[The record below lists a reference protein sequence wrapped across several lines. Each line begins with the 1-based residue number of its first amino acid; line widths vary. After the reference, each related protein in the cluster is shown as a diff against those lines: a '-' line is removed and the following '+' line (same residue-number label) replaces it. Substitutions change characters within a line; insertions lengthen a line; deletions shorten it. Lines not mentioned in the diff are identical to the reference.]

1 LAALTD
7 GVESGRSVDCFS
19 CAAAG
24 FFSCAAAGFLYSA
37 LVAAVLVATAADRAP
52 ETPACAPGGEI
63 STASVVPLPFS
74 TLRVICRSAPATWVE
89 VEVETND
96 LPTLEPGAASF
107 AETASSDLP
116 APLAAT
122 SPKFSSVALNEAS
135 SDCHP
140 ARKLSVPEKL
150 DGVTPGVLAA
160 NQDAWCGAP

>member
-1 LAALTD
+1 
-7 GVESGRSVDCFS
+7 
-19 CAAAG
+19 
-24 FFSCAAAGFLYSA
+24 
-37 LVAAVLVATAADRAP
+37 
-52 ETPACAPGGEI
+52 
-63 STASVVPLPFS
+63 
-74 TLRVICRSAPATWVE
+74 
-89 VEVETND
+89 VETND